1 MSETVASILTNGMFG
16 VMLSIFAFWAGLW
29 LNRVCRKFPLCNPLL
44 IAIVLIILV
53 LKLFHIPMESYQVG
67 GDLISMF
74 LAPSTPVLAYS
85 IYQQLAVLKRY
96 FIPVLAGCL
105 AGSLTSMLSAWGLCR
120 LFGLNDSLTA
130 SMIPKSVTTPIA
142 MEVSGKLGGVPSI
155 TVAAVVVT
163 GIFGAALSP
172 LLVKLFRVRNPVAA
186 GVAIGTCSHAAGTS
200 RALEMGEVQGAMSGI
215 SIGVSGLLTV
225 LIALLFF

>member
-1 MSETVASILTNGMFG
+1 M
-16 VMLSIFAFWAGLW
+16 
-29 LNRVCRKFPLCNPLL
+29 
-44 IAIVLIILV
+44 
-53 LKLFHIPMESYQVG
+53 
-67 GDLISMF
+67 
-74 LAPSTPVLAYS
+74 
-85 IYQQLAVLKRY
+85 KRY